1 MMFTFGQ
8 KVQVKTKNQGSEFIY
23 PALGMV
29 IAETSTDVVLLFPDG
44 KVTINKADLM

>member
-8 KVQVKTKNQGSEFIY
+8 KIAVKTKKQGTEYVY

-29 IAETSTDVVLLFPDG
+29 LHETSTDVVLLFPDG
-44 KVTINKADLM
+44 KVTISKADLI

>member
-8 KVQVKTKNQGSEFIY
+8 KIQVKTKKQGTEFIY

-29 IAETSTDVVLLFPDG
+29 LQETSTDVVLLFPDG
-44 KVTINKADLM
+44 KVKISKADLL